1 MSDPRLLDC
10 EEVLRVIFAY
20 VDGELGGADHERV
33 EAHLER
39 CRSCFSR
46 AEFERRLKGHMAE
59 LASEPVP
66 PAFEQRIRTLIG
78 QFRIPGTE
86 GDPQPAVKTR
96 SAGPML

>member
-1 MSDPRLLDC
+1 MKGPELLDC

-46 AEFERRLKGHMAE
+46 AEFERRLKGHLTE
-59 LASEPVP
+59 LASEPVS
-66 PAFEQRIRTLIG
+66 PAFEQRIRGLIG
-78 QFRIPGTE
+78 EFRSPRAG
-86 GDPQPAVKTR
+86 GDPQTTARDV
-96 SAGPML
+96 